1 MTIQELEHW
10 FTTVELPKAPVMLNP
25 STTIT
30 DVDNFLKSH
39 FYPLKLEHN
48 DRQSQPLLDRL
59 LAFKLLIESNL

>member
-10 FTTVELPKAPVMLNP
+10 FTTVELPSAPVMLHP

-30 DVDNFLKSH
+30 DVDNFLRSH
-39 FYPLKLEHN
+39 FDPLKLGVNE
-48 DRQSQPLLDRL
+48 RMSQPLLDRL